1 MIRKLEVLSSL
12 DRIQMSFQENYK
24 YNCFNMLKRY
34 KRDMMLPF
42 NNLMKAVG
50 RLHTRTLASGL
61 DAIKTFCE
69 VKYLDAEIENSS
81 KMQTESLI
89 MSLYFGAWAV
99 RARQMRPNKKAL
111 LAKYFKLLK
120 KNKSNKR
127 KRDLQDVIS
136 LIVEK
141 NSINS
146 HLIRAFSAL
155 RYGTVTEAIDNYK

>member
-1 MIRKLEVLSSL
+1 
-12 DRIQMSFQENYK
+12 
-24 YNCFNMLKRY
+24 
-34 KRDMMLPF
+34 
-42 NNLMKAVG
+42 
-50 RLHTRTLASGL
+50 
-61 DAIKTFCE
+61 
-69 VKYLDAEIENSS
+69 
-81 KMQTESLI
+81 
-89 MSLYFGAWAV
+89 
-99 RARQMRPNKKAL
+99 MRPNKKAL